1 MVVTITH
8 GVPGVVQDGNG
19 FQKTMQ
25 DLRYITCVNSCCVEA
40 RAAGWHRGG
49 KVDVGEAQGA
59 EDGLGGESGEE
70 ADDDQGREKDQGGG
84 QHGGFEQGLT
94 ELFCIVIPNS
104 GGEER
109 EGK

>member
-1 MVVTITH
+1 MSACANIC
-8 GVPGVVQDGNG
+8 D
-19 FQKTMQ
+19 
-25 DLRYITCVNSCCVEA
+25 VEA

-49 KVDVGEAQGA
+49 KVEVGEAQGA

-84 QHGGFEQGLT
+84 QHGGFEKGLT
-94 ELFCIVIPNS
+94 KLVAFGNR
-104 GGEER
+104 GEER